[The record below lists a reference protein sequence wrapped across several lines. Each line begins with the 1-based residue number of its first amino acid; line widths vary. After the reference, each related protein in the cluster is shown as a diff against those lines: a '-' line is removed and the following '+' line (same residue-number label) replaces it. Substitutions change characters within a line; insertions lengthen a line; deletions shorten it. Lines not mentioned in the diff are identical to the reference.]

1 MRAQNYTRQDATVAI
16 AWMAPRWTAYGEV
29 GATVVQDFPEQE
41 PGFAQLGAQTGGG
54 TRWWRGE
61 VGWYA
66 AIDLQSFEENGWEPG
81 VGTEIGLK
89 VPIPRSDHSIGLACR
104 ATAGA
109 PSSANS
115 TALMK
120 AISRSPSAF

>member
-1 MRAQNYTRQDATVAI
+1 VAI

-54 TRWWRGE
+54 TRWWRGA

-81 VGTEIGLK
+81 VGTEIGLE
-89 VPIPRSDHSIGLACR
+89 VPIPRSDHIYRVGLQGYRGRAILGEFNRIDEDYVAFTIGFDL
-104 ATAGA
+104 
-109 PSSANS
+109 
-115 TALMK
+115 
-120 AISRSPSAF
+120 